1 MNLRSR
7 YGTNNMAYS
16 KFVNFLSRGLLIL
29 ECFTPNRHHFSLSE
43 LSKNTHISKSTV
55 FRILKTLCEMNYLK
69 YDSQNKKY
77 YLGAKVLSLGFSV
90 LQSMELRDIARP
102 YIEKLSRECNKT
114 VNLAILDKHEMV
126 YIERVRVPGLRNFN
140 ISIGNRIPVWNT
152 AVGKAVLAHLE
163 EERLNEI
170 IKELKEL
177 PECNISGK
185 KLMKELGEVRKNGYA
200 VNDQEYLRGV
210 RAVAVPVF
218 SPNEVTCAINI
229 IGEPEEVSM
238 IELRNIYAPKLIKL
252 GKELSEALGFQP
264 EFIRGRNQRAT
275 PSNIPQGG

>member
-1 MNLRSR
+1 
-7 YGTNNMAYS
+7 
-16 KFVNFLSRGLLIL
+16 
-29 ECFTPNRHHFSLSE
+29 
-43 LSKNTHISKSTV
+43 
-55 FRILKTLCEMNYLK
+55 
-69 YDSQNKKY
+69 
-77 YLGAKVLSLGFSV
+77 
-90 LQSMELRDIARP
+90 
-102 YIEKLSRECNKT
+102 
-114 VNLAILDKHEMV
+114 
-126 YIERVRVPGLRNFN
+126 
-140 ISIGNRIPVWNT
+140 
-152 AVGKAVLAHLE
+152 
-163 EERLNEI
+163 
-170 IKELKEL
+170 
-177 PECNISGK
+177 
-185 KLMKELGEVRKNGYA
+185 MKELGEVRKNGYA